1 MFDFLTGR
9 RDEVKKSWV
18 EYRLFLVDEEIASC
32 TPVKAFIRQQK
43 KTTKC
48 FHAHFHGKQRCFHA
62 SAKEEVVTEKSRKLK
77 MHFESCIMKKKTQ
90 AARPKKVEKEDARH
104 CGVHWE

>member
-48 FHAHFHGKQRCFHA
+48 FHDFHGKQRCFHA

-77 MHFESCIMKKKTQ
+77 MHFESCMKKKDASGQ
-90 AARPKKVEKEDARH
+90 SKKS
-104 CGVHWE
+104 